1 MRWVFFLRLD
11 ETTHFRGNVLTDS
24 ESISIVGIGDDGIE
38 GLTASTV
45 AIIRQADL
53 LVGPS
58 EITKKFQSD
67 VGDVWDPGS
76 DYEALSVRI
85 DGSRD
90 QKVVVLAAGDP
101 LFYGTAR
108 FLCDRI
114 GKDRIR
120 VIPNVSTMQLA
131 FARVKEN
138 WDEAYLTDLGN
149 QSIDHV
155 VQKIR
160 SAERVGLFTT
170 SENTPQLLAT
180 ALLAARVDYFNA
192 YVCEN
197 LGSPDERVTSGT
209 LVEIADQV
217 FDSLNVM
224 ILVRRA
230 AAPDRPT
237 EMIGKRLFGNPD
249 EMFLQTKPKRGL
261 LTSSEIRCLALAELN
276 LGPTSVVWDIGA
288 GSGSVAIEAGQISP
302 GGKIYAI
309 EMDVDDFALI
319 GQNAERFGVH
329 NVFPIHGAAPN
340 AWEDLPD
347 PDAIF
352 IGGTGRQLAT
362 IVTDALARLK
372 PGGRIV
378 ADMASID
385 NVSEVQTFLRDATG
399 DVKVWMFSVAKGNY
413 QLERIRFD
421 AQNPIFVVSAIKP
434 DIK

>member
-1 MRWVFFLRLD
+1 LS
-11 ETTHFRGNVLTDS
+11 NN
-24 ESISIVGIGDDGIE
+24 ESICIVGIGDDGVE

-45 AIIRQADL
+45 AIIKQTDL

-58 EITKKFQSD
+58 RLTESFQSD
-67 VGDVWDPGS
+67 VGEAWDPGS
-76 DYEALSVRI
+76 DYDSLAVRLDSNI
-85 DGSRD
+85 D
-90 QKVVVLAAGDP
+90 QKIVVLAAGDP

-114 GKDRIR
+114 GKSRIR

-149 QSIDHV
+149 QTIDHV

-160 SAERVGLFTT
+160 SAERVGVFTT
-170 SENTPQLLAT
+170 SENTPQSLAA
-180 ALLAARVDYFNA
+180 ALLAARIDYFTA

-197 LGSPDERVTSGT
+197 LGSPDERVISGS
-209 LVEIADQV
+209 LEEVAEQS
-217 FDSLNVM
+217 FESLNVM

-237 EMIGKRLFGNPD
+237 EMLGKRLFGNPD

-261 LTSSEIRCLALAELN
+261 LTPCEIRCLALAELN

-302 GGKIYAI
+302 GGEVYAI

-319 GQNAERFGVH
+319 GQNAERFGVS
-329 NVFPIHGAAPN
+329 NVFPIHGAAPT
-340 AWEDLPD
+340 AWQDLPD
-347 PDAIF
+347 PDSVF
-352 IGGTGRQLAT
+352 IGGTGRQLAA
-362 IVTDALARLK
+362 IVKDALARLK

-385 NVSEVQTFLRDATG
+385 NVSEVQAILREATG

-421 AQNPIFVVSAIKP
+421 AGNPIFVLSAIKP
-434 DIK
+434 EVK

>member
-1 MRWVFFLRLD
+1 LI
-11 ETTHFRGNVLTDS
+11 S
-24 ESISIVGIGDDGIE
+24 KESICIVGIGDDGVE
-38 GLTASTV
+38 GLTVSTV
-45 AIIRQADL
+45 SIIKQADL
-53 LVGPS
+53 LVGQS
-58 EITKKFQSD
+58 DLTKTFQSY
-67 VGDVWDPGS
+67 VGDTWDPGS
-76 DYEALSVRI
+76 DYETLAIRLDSSVE
-85 DGSRD
+85 
-90 QKVVVLAAGDP
+90 QKIVVLAAGDP

-114 GKDRIR
+114 GKSRIR

-149 QSIDHV
+149 QTIDHV

-160 SAERVGLFTT
+160 SAERVGIFTN
-170 SENTPQLLAT
+170 SEKTPQALA
-180 ALLAARVDYFNA
+180 ASLLAARIDYFTV

-209 LVEIADQV
+209 LEDVAAQV

-230 AAPDRPT
+230 TAPDRPT

-249 EMFLQTKPKRGL
+249 EMFLQTRPKRGL

-302 GGKIYAI
+302 GGEVYAI

-319 GQNAERFGVH
+319 GLNAERFGVN
-329 NVFPIHGAAPN
+329 NVFPIHGAAPI
-340 AWEDLPD
+340 AWEHLPD
-347 PDAIF
+347 PDAVF
-352 IGGTGRQLAT
+352 IGGTGRQLAA

-385 NVSEVQTFLRDATG
+385 NVSEVQTILRDATG
-399 DVKVWMFSVAKGNY
+399 DVKVWMFNVARGNY
-413 QLERIRFD
+413 QLERIRFE
-421 AQNPIFVVSAIKP
+421 AQNPIFVLSAVKP
-434 DIK
+434 DVK

>member
-1 MRWVFFLRLD
+1 LNI
-11 ETTHFRGNVLTDS
+11 E
-24 ESISIVGIGDDGIE
+24 ESICIVGIGDDGVE
-38 GLTASTV
+38 GLTGSTV
-45 AIIRQADL
+45 SVIKQADL
-53 LVGPS
+53 LVGS
-58 EITKKFQSD
+58 SDLTQSFLSD
-67 VGDVWDPGS
+67 VGDTWDPGF
-76 DYEALSVRI
+76 DYETLSLRLAAI
-85 DGSRD
+85 AD

-114 GKDRIR
+114 GKSRIR

-149 QSIDHV
+149 QTIDHV

-160 SAERVGLFTT
+160 SAERVGMFTN
-170 SENTPQLLAT
+170 SENTPQALAA
-180 ALLAARVDYFNA
+180 ALLAARIDYFKA

-209 LVEIADQV
+209 LEDVAAQV

-230 AAPDRPT
+230 TAPDRPT

-249 EMFLQTKPKRGL
+249 EMFLQTRPKRGL

-302 GGKIYAI
+302 GGEVYAI

-319 GQNAERFGVH
+319 GQNAERFGVS
-329 NVFPIHGAAPN
+329 NVFPIHGSAPI
-340 AWEDLPD
+340 AWQQLPD

-352 IGGTGRQLAT
+352 IGGTGRQLAA

-385 NVSEVQTFLRDATG
+385 NVSEVQTILREATG
-399 DVKVWMFSVAKGNY
+399 DVKVWMFNVARGNY

-421 AQNPIFVVSAIKP
+421 ARNPIFVVSAVKQ
-434 DIK
+434 DFK

>member
-1 MRWVFFLRLD
+1 
-11 ETTHFRGNVLTDS
+11 
-24 ESISIVGIGDDGIE
+24 
-38 GLTASTV
+38 
-45 AIIRQADL
+45 
-53 LVGPS
+53 
-58 EITKKFQSD
+58 
-67 VGDVWDPGS
+67 
-76 DYEALSVRI
+76 
-85 DGSRD
+85 
-90 QKVVVLAAGDP
+90 
-101 LFYGTAR
+101 
-108 FLCDRI
+108 
-114 GKDRIR
+114 
-120 VIPNVSTMQLA
+120 MQLA

-149 QSIDHV
+149 QTIDHV

-160 SAERVGLFTT
+160 SAERVGIFTN
-170 SENTPQLLAT
+170 SEKTPQALA
-180 ALLAARVDYFNA
+180 ASLLAARIDYFTV

-209 LVEIADQV
+209 LEDVAAQV

-230 AAPDRPT
+230 TAPDRPT

-249 EMFLQTKPKRGL
+249 EMFLQTRPKRGL

-302 GGKIYAI
+302 GGEVYAI

-319 GQNAERFGVH
+319 GLNAERFGVS
-329 NVFPIHGAAPN
+329 NVFPIHGSAPI
-340 AWEDLPD
+340 AWQQLPD

-352 IGGTGRQLAT
+352 IGGTGRQLAA

-385 NVSEVQTFLRDATG
+385 NVSEVQTILREATG
-399 DVKVWMFSVAKGNY
+399 DVKVWMFNVARGNY
-413 QLERIRFD
+413 QLERIRFE
-421 AQNPIFVVSAIKP
+421 AQNPIFVLSAVKP
-434 DIK
+434 DVK

>member
-1 MRWVFFLRLD
+1 MS
-11 ETTHFRGNVLTDS
+11 NN
-24 ESISIVGIGDDGIE
+24 ESICIVGIGDDGIE

-53 LVGPS
+53 LVGPIGLTDS
-58 EITKKFQSD
+58 FQTD
-67 VGDVWDPGS
+67 VGDSWDPGS
-76 DYEALSVRI
+76 DYEALSVRL
-85 DGSRD
+85 DRCVD
-90 QKVVVLAAGDP
+90 QKVVVLASGDP

-114 GKDRIR
+114 GKSRIR

-149 QSIDHV
+149 QTVEHV

-170 SENTPQLLAT
+170 SEYTPQLLA
-180 ALLAARVDYFNA
+180 AAMLAARIDYFTA

-209 LVEIADQV
+209 LEEIAAHA

-261 LTSSEIRCLALAELN
+261 LTSCEIRCLVLAELN

-302 GGKIYAI
+302 GGEVYAI

-319 GQNAERFGVH
+319 GQNAERFGVS
-329 NVFPIHGAAPN
+329 NVFPIHGSAPS
-340 AWEDLPD
+340 AWQDLPD

-385 NVSEVQTFLRDATG
+385 NVSEVQAFLRQATG

-421 AQNPIFVVSAIKP
+421 ARNPIFVVSAIKP
-434 DIK
+434 AVK

>member
-1 MRWVFFLRLD
+1 MFFLQLN
-11 ETTHFRGNVLTDS
+11 ETADFRGNVLTDS

-58 EITKKFQSD
+58 EIIKKFQSD

-76 DYEALSVRI
+76 DYEALSIRI
-85 DGSRD
+85 DDSRD
-90 QKVVVLAAGDP
+90 RKVVVLAAGDP

-149 QSIDHV
+149 QSIDLV

-170 SENTPQLLAT
+170 SEHTPQLLAT
-180 ALLAARVDYFNA
+180 ALLAARVDYFTA

-209 LVEIADQV
+209 LLEIADQV
-217 FDSLNVM
+217 FESLNVM

-230 AAPDRPT
+230 AAPDRPR

-302 GGKIYAI
+302 GGEIYAI

-352 IGGTGRQLAT
+352 IGGTGRQLAS

>member
-1 MRWVFFLRLD
+1 M
-11 ETTHFRGNVLTDS
+11 TDS
-24 ESISIVGIGDDGIE
+24 ESIIIVGIGDDGIE
-38 GLTASTV
+38 GLTASTL

-53 LVGPS
+53 LVGPN
-58 EITKKFQSD
+58 EITKTFQSD

-85 DGSRD
+85 DGGRD

-170 SENTPQLLAT
+170 SESTPQLLAT
-180 ALLAARVDYFNA
+180 ALLDARVDYFTA

-261 LTSSEIRCLALAELN
+261 LTSSEIRCLVLAELN

-309 EMDVDDFALI
+309 EM
-319 GQNAERFGVH
+319 
-329 NVFPIHGAAPN
+329 
-340 AWEDLPD
+340 
-347 PDAIF
+347 
-352 IGGTGRQLAT
+352 
-362 IVTDALARLK
+362 
-372 PGGRIV
+372 
-378 ADMASID
+378 
-385 NVSEVQTFLRDATG
+385 
-399 DVKVWMFSVAKGNY
+399 
-413 QLERIRFD
+413 
-421 AQNPIFVVSAIKP
+421 
-434 DIK
+434 

>member
-1 MRWVFFLRLD
+1 M
-11 ETTHFRGNVLTDS
+11 NIN
-24 ESISIVGIGDDGIE
+24 ESICIVGIGDDGVE
-38 GLTASTV
+38 GLTGSTV
-45 AIIRQADL
+45 SVIKQADL
-53 LVGPS
+53 LVGS
-58 EITKKFQSD
+58 SDLTESFLSD
-67 VGDVWDPGS
+67 VGDTWDPGS
-76 DYEALSVRI
+76 DYETLSLRLAAIV
-85 DGSRD
+85 D

-114 GKDRIR
+114 GKSRIR

-149 QSIDHV
+149 QTIDHV

-160 SAERVGLFTT
+160 SAERVGIFTN
-170 SENTPQLLAT
+170 SENTPQALAA
-180 ALLAARVDYFNA
+180 ALLAARIDYFTA

-209 LVEIADQV
+209 LEDVAAQV

-230 AAPDRPT
+230 TAPDRPT

-249 EMFLQTKPKRGL
+249 EMFLQTRPKRGL

-276 LGPTSVVWDIGA
+276 LGPTSVLWDIGA

-302 GGKIYAI
+302 GGEVYAI

-319 GQNAERFGVH
+319 GQNAERFGVS
-329 NVFPIHGAAPN
+329 NVFPIHGSAPI
-340 AWEDLPD
+340 AWQQLPD

-352 IGGTGRQLAT
+352 IGGTGRQLAA

-385 NVSEVQTFLRDATG
+385 NVSEVQTILRDATG
-399 DVKVWMFSVAKGNY
+399 DVKVWMFNVARGNY

-421 AQNPIFVVSAIKP
+421 AQNPIFVVSAVKQ
-434 DIK
+434 DFK

>member
-1 MRWVFFLRLD
+1 MS
-11 ETTHFRGNVLTDS
+11 NN
-24 ESISIVGIGDDGIE
+24 ESICIVGIGDDGIE

-45 AIIRQADL
+45 AIIRQAEL

-58 EITKKFQSD
+58 GLTDSFQSD
-67 VGDVWDPGS
+67 VGDTWDPGS
-76 DYEALSVRI
+76 DYEALSVRL
-85 DGSRD
+85 DRSVD

-108 FLCDRI
+108 FLCERI
-114 GKDRIR
+114 GKSRIR

-138 WDEAYLTDLGN
+138 WDDAYLTDLGN
-149 QSIDHV
+149 QTIDHV

-170 SENTPQLLAT
+170 SENTPQLLAA
-180 ALLAARVDYFNA
+180 ALLAARIDYFTA

-209 LVEIADQV
+209 LEEIAAHA

-224 ILVRRA
+224 VLVRRA

-302 GGKIYAI
+302 GGEVYAI
-309 EMDVDDFALI
+309 EMDVDDFVLI
-319 GQNAERFGVH
+319 GQNAERFGVS
-329 NVFPIHGAAPN
+329 NVFPIHGSAPS
-340 AWEDLPD
+340 AWQDLPD

-385 NVSEVQTFLRDATG
+385 NVSEVQAFLREATG
-399 DVKVWMFSVAKGNY
+399 DVKVWMFSVAIGNY
-413 QLERIRFD
+413 QLERIRFE
-421 AQNPIFVVSAIKP
+421 ARNPIFVVSAIKP
-434 DIK
+434 DVK

>member
-1 MRWVFFLRLD
+1 M
-11 ETTHFRGNVLTDS
+11 TDS

-58 EITKKFQSD
+58 EIIKKFQSD

-76 DYEALSVRI
+76 DYEALSIRI
-85 DGSRD
+85 DDCRNR
-90 QKVVVLAAGDP
+90 KVVVLAAGDP

-149 QSIDHV
+149 QSIDLV

-170 SENTPQLLAT
+170 SEYTPQLLAT
-180 ALLAARVDYFNA
+180 ALLAARVDYFTA

-209 LVEIADQV
+209 LLEIADQV
-217 FDSLNVM
+217 FESLNVM

-230 AAPDRPT
+230 AAPDRPR

-302 GGKIYAI
+302 GGEIYAI

-329 NVFPIHGAAPN
+329 NVSPIHGAAPN

-352 IGGTGRQLAT
+352 IGGTGRQLAS

>member
-1 MRWVFFLRLD
+1 M
-11 ETTHFRGNVLTDS
+11 
-24 ESISIVGIGDDGIE
+24 ESICIVGIGDDGME

-45 AIIRQADL
+45 AIINQAEL
-53 LVGPS
+53 LIGPRALTES
-58 EITKKFQSD
+58 FEKYLD
-67 VGDVWDPGS
+67 VAWDPGS
-76 DYEALSVRI
+76 DYEALAERLDSSI
-85 DGSRD
+85 D

-108 FLCDRI
+108 FLCDKI
-114 GKDRIR
+114 GKSRIR

-138 WDEAYLTDLGN
+138 WDDAYLTDLGN
-149 QSIDHV
+149 QTIDHA

-160 SAERVGLFTT
+160 SAQRVGLFTT
-170 SENTPQLLAT
+170 RDNTPQALA
-180 ALLAARVDYFNA
+180 AGLLAARIDYFTA

-209 LVEIADQV
+209 LEEIAAYS

-224 ILVRRA
+224 ILIRHDS
-230 AAPDRPT
+230 APDRPT

-261 LTSSEIRCLALAELN
+261 ITSCEVRCMVLAELN

-302 GGKIYAI
+302 GGEVYAI
-309 EMDVDDFALI
+309 EMDVDDFELI
-319 GQNAERFGVH
+319 GQNAERFGVR

-340 AWEDLPD
+340 AWQNLPN

-362 IVTDALARLK
+362 IVTDVLARLK

-378 ADMASID
+378 ADMSSID
-385 NVSEVQTFLRDATG
+385 NVSEVQAILREATG
-399 DVKVWMFSVAKGNY
+399 DVKVWMFGVAKGNH
-413 QLERIRFD
+413 QLERVRFES
-421 AQNPIFVVSAIKP
+421 QNPIFVVSAIKR
-434 DIK
+434 DRK

>member
-1 MRWVFFLRLD
+1 MI
-11 ETTHFRGNVLTDS
+11 DS

-53 LVGPS
+53 LVGPN
-58 EITKKFQSD
+58 EITKKFQTD

-149 QSIDHV
+149 QSVDHV

-180 ALLAARVDYFNA
+180 ALLAARVDYFTA
-192 YVCEN
+192 FVCEN

-209 LVEIADQV
+209 LMEIADQV

-224 ILVRRA
+224 ILVRHA

-302 GGKIYAI
+302 GGQIYAI

-385 NVSEVQTFLRDATG
+385 NVSEVQTFLRDETG

>member
-1 MRWVFFLRLD
+1 LSNIEL
-11 ETTHFRGNVLTDS
+11 
-24 ESISIVGIGDDGIE
+24 ICIVGIGDDGME

-58 EITKKFQSD
+58 GLTSSFETD
-67 VGDVWDPGS
+67 VGDAWDAGS
-76 DYEALSVRI
+76 DYEALADRLDSIV
-85 DGSRD
+85 D

-114 GKDRIR
+114 GKSRIR

-149 QSIDHV
+149 QTIDHV

-170 SENTPQLLAT
+170 TENTPQSLAA
-180 ALLAARVDYFNA
+180 ALLAARIDYFTA

-209 LVEIADQV
+209 LEEMAAYS

-224 ILVRRA
+224 ILIRHES
-230 AAPDRPT
+230 APDRPS

-302 GGKIYAI
+302 GGEVYAI

-319 GQNAERFGVH
+319 GQNAERFGVS
-329 NVFPIHGAAPN
+329 NVFPIHGSAPR
-340 AWEDLPD
+340 AWQNLPD
-347 PDAIF
+347 PDAVF

-362 IVTDALARLK
+362 IVTDVLARLK

-385 NVSEVQTFLRDATG
+385 NVSEVQTILRGVTG
-399 DVKVWMFSVAKGNY
+399 DVKIWMFSMAKGNY

-421 AQNPIFVVSAIKP
+421 AQNPIFVLSAIKP
-434 DIK
+434 NVK

>member
-1 MRWVFFLRLD
+1 M
-11 ETTHFRGNVLTDS
+11 
-24 ESISIVGIGDDGIE
+24 ESICIVGIGDDGVE
-38 GLTASTV
+38 GLTGSTV
-45 AIIRQADL
+45 TVIKQADL
-53 LVGPS
+53 LVGAS
-58 EITKKFQSD
+58 DLTESFRSD
-67 VGDVWDPGS
+67 VGDTWDPGS
-76 DYEALSVRI
+76 DYESLSLRLDASI
-85 DGSRD
+85 G
-90 QKVVVLAAGDP
+90 QKIVVLASGDP

-114 GKDRIR
+114 GKSRIR

-149 QSIDHV
+149 QAIDHV

-160 SAERVGLFTT
+160 GAERVGIFTN
-170 SENTPQLLAT
+170 SESTPQALAA
-180 ALLAARVDYFNA
+180 ALLAVRIDYFTA

-209 LVEIADQV
+209 LEEIASQV

-237 EMIGKRLFGNPD
+237 EMLGKRLFGNPD
-249 EMFLQTKPKRGL
+249 EMFLQTRPKRGL
-261 LTSSEIRCLALAELN
+261 LTPCEIRCLALAELN

-302 GGKIYAI
+302 GGEVYAI

-319 GQNAERFGVH
+319 GQNAERFGVR
-329 NVFPIHGAAPN
+329 NVFPIHGAAPI
-340 AWEDLPD
+340 AWQQLPN

-352 IGGTGRQLAT
+352 IGGTGRQLAA
-362 IVTDALARLK
+362 ILTDALARLK

-385 NVSEVQTFLRDATG
+385 NVSEVQTILRDATG
-399 DVKVWMFSVAKGNY
+399 DVKVWMFNVARGNY

-421 AQNPIFVVSAIKP
+421 AQNPIFVVSAVKQ
-434 DIK
+434 DGK

>member
-1 MRWVFFLRLD
+1 M
-11 ETTHFRGNVLTDS
+11 
-24 ESISIVGIGDDGIE
+24 ISKEAICIVGIGDDGVE
-38 GLTASTV
+38 GLTGSTV
-45 AIIRQADL
+45 SIIKQADL
-53 LVGPS
+53 LVG
-58 EITKKFQSD
+58 QSNLTESFRSY
-67 VGDVWDPGS
+67 VGDTWDPGS
-76 DYEALSVRI
+76 DYETLALRLDSSVE
-85 DGSRD
+85 
-90 QKVVVLAAGDP
+90 QKIVVLAAGDP

-114 GKDRIR
+114 GKSRIR

-149 QSIDHV
+149 QTIDHV

-160 SAERVGLFTT
+160 SAERVGIFTN
-170 SENTPQLLAT
+170 SEKTPQALA
-180 ALLAARVDYFNA
+180 ASLLAARIDYFTV

-209 LVEIADQV
+209 LEDVAAQV

-230 AAPDRPT
+230 TAPDRPT

-249 EMFLQTKPKRGL
+249 EMFLQTRPKRGL

-302 GGKIYAI
+302 GGEVYAI

-319 GQNAERFGVH
+319 GLNAERFGVN
-329 NVFPIHGAAPN
+329 NVFPIHGAAPI
-340 AWEDLPD
+340 AWEHLPD
-347 PDAIF
+347 PDAVF
-352 IGGTGRQLAT
+352 IGGTGRQLAA

-385 NVSEVQTFLRDATG
+385 NVSEVQTILRDATG
-399 DVKVWMFSVAKGNY
+399 DVKVWMFNVARGNY
-413 QLERIRFD
+413 QLERIRFE
-421 AQNPIFVVSAIKP
+421 AQNPIFVLSAVKP
-434 DIK
+434 DVK

>member
-1 MRWVFFLRLD
+1 LSD
-11 ETTHFRGNVLTDS
+11 N
-24 ESISIVGIGDDGIE
+24 ESICIVGIGDDGID
-38 GLTASTV
+38 GLTASTI
-45 AIIRQADL
+45 AIIKQADL
-53 LVGPS
+53 LIGPS
-58 EITKKFQSD
+58 VLTAALQSD
-67 VGDVWDPGS
+67 VGDAWDPGS
-76 DYEALSVRI
+76 DYEALSLRLE
-85 DGSRD
+85 SSEEHN
-90 QKVVVLAAGDP
+90 VVVLAAGDP

-114 GKDRIR
+114 GKSRIR

-149 QSIDHV
+149 QTIAHV

-160 SAERVGLFTT
+160 SAERVGVFTT
-170 SENTPQLLAT
+170 SENTPQSLAA
-180 ALLAARVDYFNA
+180 ALLAARIDYFTA

-197 LGSPDERVTSGT
+197 LGSPDERVTSGSLEEVAT
-209 LVEIADQV
+209 QS
-217 FDSLNVM
+217 FNSLNVM
-224 ILVRRA
+224 VLVRRA

-261 LTSSEIRCLALAELN
+261 LTSSEIRCWALAELN

-302 GGKIYAI
+302 GGEVYAI

-319 GQNAERFGVH
+319 GQNAERFGVS
-329 NVFPIHGAAPN
+329 NVFPIHGSAPS
-340 AWEDLPD
+340 AWQDLPD
-347 PDAIF
+347 PDAVF
-352 IGGTGRQLAT
+352 IGGTGRQLAA
-362 IVTDALARLK
+362 IVTDVLARLK

-378 ADMASID
+378 ADMASIG
-385 NVSEVQTFLRDATG
+385 NVSEVQAILRAATG

-421 AQNPIFVVSAIKP
+421 AQNPIFVLSAVKPVSK
-434 DIK
+434 

>member
-1 MRWVFFLRLD
+1 MI
-11 ETTHFRGNVLTDS
+11 S
-24 ESISIVGIGDDGIE
+24 KESICIVGIGDDGVE
-38 GLTASTV
+38 GLTVSTV
-45 AIIRQADL
+45 SIIKQADL
-53 LVGPS
+53 LVGQS
-58 EITKKFQSD
+58 DLTKSFQSY
-67 VGDVWDPGS
+67 VGDTWDPGS
-76 DYEALSVRI
+76 DYETLAIRLDSSVE
-85 DGSRD
+85 
-90 QKVVVLAAGDP
+90 QKIVVLAAGDP

-114 GKDRIR
+114 GKSRIR

-149 QSIDHV
+149 QTIDHV

-160 SAERVGLFTT
+160 SAERVGIFTN
-170 SENTPQLLAT
+170 SEKTPQALA
-180 ALLAARVDYFNA
+180 ASLLAARIDYFTV

-209 LVEIADQV
+209 LEDVAAQV

-230 AAPDRPT
+230 TAPDRPT

-249 EMFLQTKPKRGL
+249 EMFLQTRPKRGL

-302 GGKIYAI
+302 GGEVYAI

-319 GQNAERFGVH
+319 GLNAERFGVN
-329 NVFPIHGAAPN
+329 NVFPIHGAAPI
-340 AWEDLPD
+340 AWEHLPD
-347 PDAIF
+347 PDAVF
-352 IGGTGRQLAT
+352 IGGTGRQLAA

-385 NVSEVQTFLRDATG
+385 NVSEVQTILRDATG
-399 DVKVWMFSVAKGNY
+399 DVKVWMFNVARGNY
-413 QLERIRFD
+413 QLERIRFE
-421 AQNPIFVVSAIKP
+421 AQNPIFVLSAVKP
-434 DIK
+434 DVK

>member
-1 MRWVFFLRLD
+1 M
-11 ETTHFRGNVLTDS
+11 TDS
-24 ESISIVGIGDDGIE
+24 ESINIVGIGDDGIE

-58 EITKKFQSD
+58 EIIKKFQSD

-76 DYEALSVRI
+76 DYEALSIRI

-149 QSIDHV
+149 QSIDLV

-160 SAERVGLFTT
+160 SAGRVGLFTT
-170 SENTPQLLAT
+170 SENPPQLLAK
-180 ALLAARVDYFNA
+180 ALLAARVDYFTG

-209 LVEIADQV
+209 LAEIADQV

-230 AAPDRPT
+230 SAPDRPAD
-237 EMIGKRLFGNPD
+237 MIGKRLFGNPD

-261 LTSSEIRCLALAELN
+261 LTSSEIRCLVLAELN

-302 GGKIYAI
+302 GGEIYAI

-319 GQNAERFGVH
+319 GQNAERFGVD
-329 NVFPIHGAAPN
+329 NVFPIHGAAPH
-340 AWEDLPD
+340 AWEELPD

-385 NVSEVQTFLRDATG
+385 NVLEVQTFLRDATG

-434 DIK
+434 DLK

>member
-1 MRWVFFLRLD
+1 MVLATD
-11 ETTHFRGNVLTDS
+11 FRGNILADN
-24 ESISIVGIGDDGIE
+24 ESICIVGVGDDGIE
-38 GLTASTV
+38 GLTTSTV
-45 AIIRQADL
+45 DIICQADL
-53 LVGPS
+53 LVGPVS
-58 EITKKFQSD
+58 MTESFRAD
-67 VGDVWDPGS
+67 VGDTWDPGS
-76 DYEALSVRI
+76 DYEALSLRI
-85 DGSRD
+85 DSDGD

-101 LFYGTAR
+101 LFYGTAQ

-114 GKDRIR
+114 GKAKIR

-149 QSIDHV
+149 QSINQV

-170 SENTPQLLAT
+170 SENTPQLLAST
-180 ALLAARVDYFNA
+180 LLAARIDYFTA

-197 LGSPDERVTSGT
+197 LGSPDERVTSGS
-209 LVEIADQV
+209 LEEIADQQ
-217 FDSLNVM
+217 FDTLNVM
-224 ILVRRA
+224 ILIRRA

-302 GGKIYAI
+302 GGEIYAI

-319 GQNAERFGVH
+319 ALNAERFGVG
-329 NVFPIHGAAPN
+329 NVFPIHGAAPD
-340 AWEDLPD
+340 AWAALPD

-385 NVSEVQTFLRDATG
+385 NVSEVQAFLRDATG
-399 DVKVWMFSVAKGNY
+399 DVKVWMFSVSTGNY
-413 QLERIRFD
+413 QLERVRFD
-421 AQNPIFVVSAIKP
+421 AQNPIFVVSAVKP
-434 DIK
+434 RELNGVESTG

>member
-1 MRWVFFLRLD
+1 LI
-11 ETTHFRGNVLTDS
+11 S
-24 ESISIVGIGDDGIE
+24 KESICIVGIGDDGVE
-38 GLTASTV
+38 GLTVSTV
-45 AIIRQADL
+45 SIIKQADL
-53 LVGPS
+53 LVGQS
-58 EITKKFQSD
+58 DLTKSFQSY
-67 VGDVWDPGS
+67 VGDTWDPGS
-76 DYEALSVRI
+76 DYETLAIRLDSSVE
-85 DGSRD
+85 
-90 QKVVVLAAGDP
+90 QKIVVLAAGDP

-114 GKDRIR
+114 GKSRIR

-149 QSIDHV
+149 QTIDHV

-160 SAERVGLFTT
+160 SAERVGIFTN
-170 SENTPQLLAT
+170 SEKTPQALA
-180 ALLAARVDYFNA
+180 ASLLAARIDYFTV

-209 LVEIADQV
+209 LEDVAAQV

-230 AAPDRPT
+230 TAPDRPT

-249 EMFLQTKPKRGL
+249 EMFLQTRPKRGL

-302 GGKIYAI
+302 GGEVYAI

-319 GQNAERFGVH
+319 GLNAERFGVS
-329 NVFPIHGAAPN
+329 NVFPIHGAAPI
-340 AWEDLPD
+340 AWEHLPD
-347 PDAIF
+347 PDAVF
-352 IGGTGRQLAT
+352 IGGTGRQLAA

-385 NVSEVQTFLRDATG
+385 NVSEIQTILRDATG
-399 DVKVWMFSVAKGNY
+399 DVKVWMFNVARGNY
-413 QLERIRFD
+413 QLERIRFE
-421 AQNPIFVVSAIKP
+421 AQNPIFVLSAVKP
-434 DIK
+434 DVK

>member
-1 MRWVFFLRLD
+1 LS
-11 ETTHFRGNVLTDS
+11 NN
-24 ESISIVGIGDDGIE
+24 ESICIVGIGDDGIE

-45 AIIRQADL
+45 AIIRQAEL

-58 EITKKFQSD
+58 GLTDSFQSD
-67 VGDVWDPGS
+67 VGDTWDPGS
-76 DYEALSVRI
+76 DYEALAVRLDRSV
-85 DGSRD
+85 D

-114 GKDRIR
+114 GKSRIR

-149 QSIDHV
+149 QTIDHV

-170 SENTPQLLAT
+170 SENTPQLLAA
-180 ALLAARVDYFNA
+180 ALLAARIDYFTA

-209 LVEIADQV
+209 LEEIAAHA

-224 ILVRRA
+224 VLVRRA

-302 GGKIYAI
+302 GGEVYAI
-309 EMDVDDFALI
+309 EMDVDDFVLI
-319 GQNAERFGVH
+319 GENAERFGVS
-329 NVFPIHGAAPN
+329 NVFPIHGSAPS
-340 AWEDLPD
+340 AWQDLPD

-385 NVSEVQTFLRDATG
+385 NVSEVQAFLREATG
-399 DVKVWMFSVAKGNY
+399 DVKVWMFSVAIGNY
-413 QLERIRFD
+413 QLERIRFE
-421 AQNPIFVVSAIKP
+421 ACNPVFVVSAVKP
-434 DIK
+434 DS

>member
-1 MRWVFFLRLD
+1 L
-11 ETTHFRGNVLTDS
+11 
-24 ESISIVGIGDDGIE
+24 ISKEAICIVGIGDDGVE
-38 GLTASTV
+38 GLTGSTV
-45 AIIRQADL
+45 SIIKQADL
-53 LVGPS
+53 LVGQS
-58 EITKKFQSD
+58 NLTESFQSY
-67 VGDVWDPGS
+67 VGDTWDPGS
-76 DYEALSVRI
+76 DYETLALRLDSSVE
-85 DGSRD
+85 
-90 QKVVVLAAGDP
+90 QKIVVLAAGDP

-114 GKDRIR
+114 GKSRIR

-149 QSIDHV
+149 QTIDHV

-160 SAERVGLFTT
+160 SAERVGIFTN
-170 SENTPQLLAT
+170 SEKTPQALA
-180 ALLAARVDYFNA
+180 ASLLAARIDYFTV

-209 LVEIADQV
+209 LEDVAAQV

-230 AAPDRPT
+230 TAPDRPT

-249 EMFLQTKPKRGL
+249 EMFLQTRPKRGL

-302 GGKIYAI
+302 GGEVYAI

-319 GQNAERFGVH
+319 GLNAERFGVN
-329 NVFPIHGAAPN
+329 NVFPIHGAAPI
-340 AWEDLPD
+340 AWEHLPD
-347 PDAIF
+347 PDAVF
-352 IGGTGRQLAT
+352 IGGTGRQLAA

-385 NVSEVQTFLRDATG
+385 NVSEIQTILRDATG
-399 DVKVWMFSVAKGNY
+399 DVKVWMFNVARGNY
-413 QLERIRFD
+413 QLERIRFE
-421 AQNPIFVVSAIKP
+421 AQNPIFVLSAVKP
-434 DIK
+434 DVK

>member
-1 MRWVFFLRLD
+1 MS
-11 ETTHFRGNVLTDS
+11 NN
-24 ESISIVGIGDDGIE
+24 ESICIVGIGDDGIE

-45 AIIRQADL
+45 AIIRQAEL

-58 EITKKFQSD
+58 GLTDSFQSD
-67 VGDVWDPGS
+67 VGDTWDPGS
-76 DYEALSVRI
+76 DYEALSVRL
-85 DGSRD
+85 DRSVD

-114 GKDRIR
+114 GKSRIR

-149 QSIDHV
+149 QTIDHV

-170 SENTPQLLAT
+170 SENTPQLLAA
-180 ALLAARVDYFNA
+180 ALLAARIDYFTA

-209 LVEIADQV
+209 LEEIAAHA

-224 ILVRRA
+224 VLVRRA

-302 GGKIYAI
+302 GGEVYAI
-309 EMDVDDFALI
+309 EMDVDDFVLI
-319 GQNAERFGVH
+319 GENAERFGVS
-329 NVFPIHGAAPN
+329 NVFPIHGSAPS
-340 AWEDLPD
+340 AWQDLPD

-385 NVSEVQTFLRDATG
+385 NVSEVQAFLREATG
-399 DVKVWMFSVAKGNY
+399 DVKVWMFSVAIGNY
-413 QLERIRFD
+413 QLERIRFE
-421 AQNPIFVVSAIKP
+421 ARNPIFVVSAIKP
-434 DIK
+434 DVK

>member
-1 MRWVFFLRLD
+1 MGAFSTNIL
-11 ETTHFRGNVLTDS
+11 GVLSS
-24 ESISIVGIGDDGIE
+24 ESFLSSNESICIVGVGDDGVD

-45 AIIRQADL
+45 DIIKQAEVL
-53 LVGPS
+53 IGPGRFTES
-58 EITKKFQSD
+58 FQSN
-67 VGDVWDPGS
+67 VGEAWDPGS
-76 DYEALSVRI
+76 DYEALLVRLDSI
-85 DGSRD
+85 AN
-90 QKVVVLAAGDP
+90 QKIVVLAAGDP

-108 FLCDRI
+108 FLCDRL
-114 GKDRIR
+114 GKSRIR

-149 QSIDHV
+149 QTIEHV

-160 SAERVGLFTT
+160 STERVGVFTN
-170 SENTPQLLAT
+170 SESTPAALAT
-180 ALLAARVDYFNA
+180 ALLAARIDYFTA

-209 LVEIADQV
+209 LEEVAAQS
-217 FDSLNVM
+217 FAPLNVM

-230 AAPDRPT
+230 SAPDRPT

-261 LTSSEIRCLALAELN
+261 LTPSQIRCLALAELN

-302 GGKIYAI
+302 GGEVYAI

-319 GQNAERFGVH
+319 GQNAERFGVS
-329 NVFPIHGAAPN
+329 NVFPIHGAAPT
-340 AWEDLPD
+340 AWHDLPN

-362 IVTDALARLK
+362 IVTDAFARLK

-385 NVSEVQTFLRDATG
+385 NVSEVQAFLRESTG
-399 DVKVWMFSVAKGNY
+399 DVKIWMFNVAKGNY
-413 QLERIRFD
+413 QLERVRFE
-421 AQNPIFVVSAIKP
+421 AQNPIFVLSAIKP
-434 DIK
+434 DNA